1 MDIVE
6 GLRKVIQELLV
17 PELRVLQ
24 TEVKEL
30 SMRFEQMQK
39 QTNERFEQMDR
50 RFEQMQEQMDRRFNL
65 VFKEFHSIREALG
78 EISAKLDLSDRVS
91 RIEGTQ
97 EEIKRELDRLF
108 ERKSVSIA

>member
-24 TEVKEL
+24 TEVREL
-30 SMRFEQMQK
+30 SMRFD
-39 QTNERFEQMDR
+39 QMDR
-50 RFEQMQEQMDRRFNL
+50 RFEEMQKQTDRRFEL

-91 RIEGTQ
+91 RIEGAQ

-108 ERKSVSIA
+108 ERKPLSI

>member
-24 TEVKEL
+24 TEVREL

-39 QTNERFEQMDR
+39 QTNE

-65 VFKEFHSIREALG
+65 VFKEFHSLREALG
-78 EISAKLDLSDRVS
+78 EISAKLDLSARVS
-91 RIEGTQ
+91 RIEGAQ

-108 ERKSVSIA
+108 ERKPLSI